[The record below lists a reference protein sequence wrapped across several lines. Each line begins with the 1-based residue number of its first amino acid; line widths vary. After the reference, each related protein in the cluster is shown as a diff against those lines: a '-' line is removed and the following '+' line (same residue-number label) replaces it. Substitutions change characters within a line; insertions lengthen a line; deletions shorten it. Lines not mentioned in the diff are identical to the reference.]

1 MVDPGPSCTADAI
14 RAELARVLA
23 SPSFDA
29 SERNRRFLSYL
40 VEETLAGRAGRI
52 KAYSIATLVF
62 HRDTDFDAQS
72 DPIVRV
78 EAQRLRRALEHYYL
92 TAGRAAAVRITIP
105 KGSYVP
111 AFEVDPSA
119 AATTAT
125 PPRLR
130 HLGPGLAVLPFE
142 VDGEDGAAAALARGL
157 VRHLRVALARFG
169 ELDVFALAHGR
180 DQDDRDHDDRDR
192 DGPALRLGGGVSPTA
207 SGLAVDVWLIDAA
220 SGRHLWAEAFE
231 GAAAPA
237 TGETIAAAVA
247 RTLAQPYGVLFALRA
262 QQLDATPAER
272 WDADDAVV
280 QAHAYRARFA
290 AERAR
295 PVHAALERWSVHREA
310 VACRALLLAED
321 HRLVGPE
328 RPRSRSEALAFARRA
343 IELAPHAAR
352 SHHALAAALWADG
365 DVAGGLAALQ
375 AGLALNPNDTTL
387 LADLG
392 FHHAL
397 RAEWDAARERLD
409 AAFAA
414 NPALPQRYRLG
425 FALADYAHGRF
436 EAAWRETA
444 SIDAPAFAYAPLL
457 RAVAAVRLGD
467 GVTAAA
473 AVSTLLRADPGYG
486 RRVARTLADDHVE
499 AALAAAMLGDLRRA
513 GLAAITAGAPA
524 CRLVRGPAA

>member
-1 MVDPGPSCTADAI
+1 MVDPGPACTADAI

-29 SERNRRFLSYL
+29 SARNRRFLSFL

-62 HRDTDFDAQS
+62 HRDADFDAQS

-111 AFEVDPSA
+111 AFEVDPAA

-125 PPRLR
+125 PPRPR
-130 HLGPGLAVLPFE
+130 RLGPGLAVLPFE
-142 VDGEDGAAAALARGL
+142 VDGDDGAAAALARGL

-169 ELDVFALAHGR
+169 ELDVFALAAAH
-180 DQDDRDHDDRDR
+180 DHDGHDRE
-192 DGPALRLGGGVSPTA
+192 GPALHLGGGVSPTA
-207 SGLAVDVWLIDAA
+207 SGLAVDVWLLDAA

-231 GAAAPA
+231 GAAVPA

-295 PVHAALERWSVHREA
+295 PVHAALERWSVHSEA

-328 RPRSRSEALAFARRA
+328 PSGSRSAALAFARRA
-343 IELAPHAAR
+343 IELAPRAAR
-352 SHHALAAALWADG
+352 GHHALGAALWADG
-365 DVAGGLAALQ
+365 DVAGGLAALE

-387 LADLG
+387 VADLG

-397 RAEWDAARERLD
+397 RAEWDAAREHLA

-425 FALADYAHGRF
+425 FALAEYAHGRF
-436 EAAWRETA
+436 EAAWREAA

-457 RAVAAVRLGD
+457 RAVAAVRRGD
-467 GVTAAA
+467 GATAAA

-486 RRVARTLADDHVE
+486 RRIARTLADDHVE